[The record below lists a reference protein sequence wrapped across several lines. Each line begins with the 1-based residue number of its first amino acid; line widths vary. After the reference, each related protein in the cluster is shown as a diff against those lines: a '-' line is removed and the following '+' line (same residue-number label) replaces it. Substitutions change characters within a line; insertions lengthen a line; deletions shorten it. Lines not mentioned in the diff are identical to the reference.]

1 MLLDMLLQS
10 LQLML
15 LDMMLQ
21 AVLMAFFSGLS
32 QHSRSFKLIDPLN
45 SSDGKLEK

>member
-32 QHSRSFKLIDPLN
+32 QHSRSFKLTGPLN